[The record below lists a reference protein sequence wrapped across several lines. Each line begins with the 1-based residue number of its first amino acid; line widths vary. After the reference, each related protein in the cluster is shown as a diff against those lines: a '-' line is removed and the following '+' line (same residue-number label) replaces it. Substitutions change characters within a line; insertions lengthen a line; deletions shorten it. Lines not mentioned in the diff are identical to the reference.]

1 MNIRKK
7 SLLAASLFVLMLSVS
22 SCVSQKCNC
31 PGVDNDTELKKDSKL
46 S

>member
-1 MNIRKK
+1 MNKYSK
-7 SLLAASLFVLMLSVS
+7 SLLAASFFVFTLFAS

-31 PGVDNDTELKKDSKL
+31 PGVDNDIELQKDSKL